1 MKSFESPFRSFF
13 CLFAPNIANV
23 AHSVSSIGSNSN
35 LLTNHPD
42 VEGCSGR
49 MQSGNFASENTMKMK
64 RVTFLAVLLFATAC
78 SSRQPLRTVE
88 PLRVGT
94 IVAEPSDDAVSAVYV
109 GTVAA
114 RRSVALSFPLGGTL
128 AAVHTDEGRR
138 VRKGDLLAELDPAS
152 ARQTYEAARAALE
165 QAQDAYARMEQLHDA
180 QSLPEIKWI
189 EIRTRLR
196 QAESACELARKN
208 LDDCRLLAPF
218 DGVVGKRPG
227 EVGETVLP
235 GAAVLT
241 LLDAANPEVRFAVPE
256 QEIARIG
263 SGSRIRFSVAALGDR
278 TFEAGAPEKGI
289 EADPVAHTYDVRA
302 AVCNPDGE
310 LLPGMVCRVTVTAAK
325 AASEIVLPVSAVRQS
340 GDGQRFVWKVVGDS
354 VVRTPVT
361 VGRFV
366 ASGVTVASGVADG
379 DRIVTEGVQKIG
391 AGSKVVWQ

>member
-1 MKSFESPFRSFF
+1 
-13 CLFAPNIANV
+13 
-23 AHSVSSIGSNSN
+23 
-35 LLTNHPD
+35 
-42 VEGCSGR
+42 
-49 MQSGNFASENTMKMK
+49 
-64 RVTFLAVLLFATAC
+64 
-78 SSRQPLRTVE
+78 
-88 PLRVGT
+88 
-94 IVAEPSDDAVSAVYV
+94 
-109 GTVAA
+109 
-114 RRSVALSFPLGGTL
+114 
-128 AAVHTDEGRR
+128 
-138 VRKGDLLAELDPAS
+138 
-152 ARQTYEAARAALE
+152 
-165 QAQDAYARMEQLHDA
+165 MEQLHDA

-235 GAAVLT
+235 GVAVLT

-263 SGSRIRFSVAALGDR
+263 SESRIRFSVAALGDR

-302 AVCNPDGE
+302 AVSNPDGE
-310 LLPGMVCRVTVTAAK
+310 LLPGMVCRVTVTAAE

-366 ASGVTVASGVADG
+366 ASGVTVASGVAAG

>member
-1 MKSFESPFRSFF
+1 
-13 CLFAPNIANV
+13 
-23 AHSVSSIGSNSN
+23 
-35 LLTNHPD
+35 
-42 VEGCSGR
+42 
-49 MQSGNFASENTMKMK
+49 MKMK
-64 RVTFLAVLLFATAC
+64 RVTFLTVLLFATAC

-94 IVAEPSDDAVSAVYV
+94 IVAKPSVDAVSAVYV

-152 ARQTYEAARAALE
+152 ARQTYEAARAVLE

-278 TFEAGAPEKGI
+278 TFETGAPEKGI

-302 AVCNPDGE
+302 AVSNPDGE
-310 LLPGMVCRVTVTAAK
+310 LLPGMVCRVTVTAAE

-366 ASGVTVASGVADG
+366 ASGVTVSSGVADG